1 MKLEEFLQKLFIAFI
16 IVYIVILAV
25 YFSPILTFITLELY
39 EATPILIPIALMY
52 YCTIDTLVPNPKHS
66 SIYGLLYAETL
77 EHLFLP
83 ATLVMILTTFPAI
96 FMLAFLFIIY
106 YFYGYVLGEIK
117 RFKDAIKIC
126 LLMCLVLAISFYPDI
141 AFFVNV
147 ETGVGYIFIIAT
159 LAITATL
166 YSIYKL
172 KNLHLDNPSNFFK
185 SYAVII
191 ATAFATSI
199 ILNTV

>member
-1 MKLEEFLQKLFIAFI
+1 MKLEEFLQKLFIAFV
-16 IVYIVILAV
+16 IVYIVILAI
-25 YFSPILTFITLELY
+25 YFSPILTFMTLELY

-52 YCTIDTLVPNPKHS
+52 YCTIDTLVPNTKHS
-66 SIYGLLYAETL
+66 SIYGLLYAEAL

-83 ATLVMILTTFPAI
+83 TLIMILTTFPVI

-117 RFKDAIKIC
+117 TFKDAIKIC
-126 LLMCLVLAISFYPDI
+126 LLICLMLAISFYPDI
-141 AFFVNV
+141 TFFVNV
-147 ETGVGYIFIIAT
+147 ETGAGYIFIIAT

-185 SYAVII
+185 SYTVII